1 MNTTPTPSSSSTQPQ
16 PSDAGFQMPAS
27 ALAALSAAAVVPDP
41 VLPTTSSTVK
51 REVILDEPSPG
62 WKAWWVG
69 QWRALV
75 RIGVT
80 AVLLIAVAALI
91 AMVSFIAGGESS
103 RLATEESASKA
114 HTLEV
119 AAMRKAL
126 TADAPLTV
134 QFKQGSVEGY
144 GFVRNFFWRNA
155 DKAFKVSAV
164 VTTNNDGSRTLKDES
179 IKATTDDQAFQLKQ
193 DGRNDTWIPL
203 PSKGSELKTAAP
215 APKPQDVKTAG
226 PPA

>member
-1 MNTTPTPSSSSTQPQ
+1 MNTTPNPSSSPTQPQ
-16 PSDAGFQMPAS
+16 PPEAGFQMPGP
-27 ALAALSAAAVVPDP
+27 ALAALSAAAVVPDQP
-41 VLPTTSSTVK
+41 STTSSTVK

-62 WKAWWVG
+62 WKAWWTN
-69 QWRALV
+69 QWRSLV
-75 RIGVT
+75 RMGVT
-80 AVLLIAVAALI
+80 AVLLLAVATLI
-91 AMVSFIAGGESS
+91 GMVAFIAGGESS
-103 RLATEESASKA
+103 RLATSESLNKA
-114 HTLEV
+114 HTEKL
-119 AAMRKAL
+119 ASLRGTLM
-126 TADAPLTV
+126 ADAPLTV

-164 VTTNNDGSRTLKDES
+164 VTTNDDGSRTLKDES

-215 APKPQDVKTAG
+215 APKPQDLKTAG